1 MRHAVLMLIEHFCGE
16 GQTPRYPICFLTNGG
31 GNTEAQKATQLS
43 QWLDVSVTADQVTF
57 FD

>member
-1 MRHAVLMLIEHFCGE
+1 MLIEHFCGE